1 MFARMAAESP
11 QALAD
16 AFGAAMSAGDVEGAL
31 ELWVEDATI
40 VGADGEPVS
49 GREEIARALGAIVS
63 HEVKVDIRLAK
74 TFTAGDTALVLG
86 TLTMS
91 GTGQDGQPFSQVSQ
105 STVIYCRDSNG
116 HWRIAIDAPWGL
128 PSE

>member
-1 MFARMAAESP
+1 MPADSP
-11 QALAD
+11 EALAK
-16 AFGAAMSAGDVEGAL
+16 AFGAAMSAGDIAAAM
-31 ELWVEDATI
+31 ELWAEDATI
-40 VGADGEPVS
+40 VGADGQPVR
-49 GREEIARALGAIVS
+49 GRDEIALALGAIVS

-91 GTGQDGQPFSQVSQ
+91 GTGLDGQPFSQESQ
-105 STVIYCRDSNG
+105 STVVYNRDSDG

-128 PSE
+128 PSG